1 MNTIDEDLHSVVKTL
16 ESSMLVQKQKWVKNA
31 IVLFN
36 KCIVILES
44 QWADDIDKAH
54 KSHQDIK
61 CSVV

>member
-16 ESSMLVQKQKWVKNA
+16 ESSMLVQKQKWVKND

-54 KSHQDIK
+54 KSHQTS
-61 CSVV
+61 SVV